1 MVEQQT
7 TDHESVDAQ
16 PNDNAARGRSETIVH
31 LAAAAAAGASAMA
44 VIPGSDAVAI
54 MPIQIMMVAAVAN
67 EYGIKP
73 SGSLIKSTIYA
84 SLGSIV
90 GKGGSRLLTR
100 WTPIAGNVVR
110 AGVAFGVTEGL
121 GRMAIERLQAG
132 ESLV

>member
-1 MVEQQT
+1 MADKEIK
-7 TDHESVDAQ
+7 DA
-16 PNDNAARGRSETIVH
+16 PDNGAEVRERSEMIVH

-44 VIPGSDAVAI
+44 IIPGSDALAI
-54 MPIQIMMVAAVAN
+54 MPIQVVMVAAVAN

-73 SGSLIKSTIYA
+73 SSSLIKSTMYA
-84 SLGSIV
+84 SLGSVI
-90 GKGGSRLLTR
+90 GKGGSRLLAR

-121 GRMAIERLQAG
+121 GRMAIERLEAG

>member
-1 MVEQQT
+1 MAEKEKKDA
-7 TDHESVDAQ
+7 TDNGSEV
-16 PNDNAARGRSETIVH
+16 RERSETIVH
-31 LAAAAAAGASAMA
+31 LASVAAAGASAMA
-44 VIPGSDAVAI
+44 VIPGSDSLAI

-73 SGSLIKSTIYA
+73 TGSLIKSTMYA

-90 GKGGSRLLTR
+90 GKGGSRLLAR

-121 GRMAIERLQAG
+121 GRMAIERLEEG
-132 ESLV
+132 ESLI